1 LHLSNNHCYYIST
14 DQFKRGALLE
24 QYISI
29 CHVMASILGAIAVG
43 VGTYIGQKAVDG
55 IANYASG
62 FLKSKFGGGGG
73 GGGGGRR
80 VGGILK
86 QILKKKSK

>member
-1 LHLSNNHCYYIST
+1 
-14 DQFKRGALLE
+14 
-24 QYISI
+24 
-29 CHVMASILGAIAVG
+29 MASILGAIAVG

-86 QILKKKSK
+86 HK

>member
-1 LHLSNNHCYYIST
+1 M
-14 DQFKRGALLE
+14 LE

-29 CHVMASILGAIAVG
+29 CHVMDPFTAIAIG

-73 GGGGGRR
+73 GGRR

-86 QILKKKSK
+86 QILKKPNLNKNIITGSFFTFKSKTIA